1 MNLPRN
7 HPSRIRP
14 VRDAEGNCIAIRYQ
28 PHRWKPLSALLITA
42 FACAGAL
49 FTLQISAPVLDLFH
63 QNGPESQ
70 ERWLRFAVT
79 QVWIIV
85 LCLAFVSLRALAEM
99 VRQYPYIRRRTVI
112 TFFRDRLEVAAEGQ
126 ATVEY
131 PWDQLEQVSR
141 FRKRLLFKGYRKV
154 RLPSGFWANEYPLHE
169 ESFTELLGNL
179 LATPPL
185 LSKDSILLKLMGAQ
199 GPSEEEQARLRES
212 RRSCC
217 TITRSEEGV
226 CQRIEYPVH

>member
-1 MNLPRN
+1 M
-7 HPSRIRP
+7 
-14 VRDAEGNCIAIRYQ
+14 
-28 PHRWKPLSALLITA
+28 
-42 FACAGAL
+42 
-49 FTLQISAPVLDLFH
+49 
-63 QNGPESQ
+63 
-70 ERWLRFAVT
+70 
-79 QVWIIV
+79 
-85 LCLAFVSLRALAEM
+85 
-99 VRQYPYIRRRTVI
+99 RRRTVI

-141 FRKRLLFKGYRKV
+141 FKKCLLFKGYRKV

-199 GPSEEEQARLRES
+199 GPSSLWQKAGL
-212 RRSCC
+212 
-217 TITRSEEGV
+217 
-226 CQRIEYPVH
+226 Q